1 MIFIRCFS
9 VMLSAAFLAA
19 PVASAASSPL
29 RARAIEEEGAPA
41 AGIKFVANRGNE
53 KRNNNRA
60 LAILH
65 PTSQNSVTAFQMFG
79 DPFDDSV
86 IKEIHSDF
94 LERRRNLL
102 ADDAGAKGKKRGQ
115 RVLKGGAKGGA
126 KGGGQWLFELDDDYA
141 AFQVVNGVIEKS
153 EENDDDSFCADNKC
167 FSSGAGI
174 IDGPNEL
181 ELILVDSNPDN
192 LELKLYCPDFSDLI
206 SVSIVSCTEYFEDDN
221 TVDPGTCELRFEY
234 SGPQVLIETYYV
246 SSGQALVA
254 EIVVTCAPMI

>member
-29 RARAIEEEGAPA
+29 RARAGEEEGAPA

-65 PTSQNSVTAFQMFG
+65 PTSENSVTAFQMFG

-86 IKEIHSDF
+86 IEEIHSDF

-102 ADDAGAKGKKRGQ
+102 ADDAGARGKKRGQ
-115 RVLKGGAKGGA
+115 RVLKGKKGD
-126 KGGGQWLFELDDDYA
+126 GQWLFEQDDDTS

-153 EENDDDSFCADNKC
+153 EENDDNSFCSDDKC
-167 FSSGAGI
+167 FGSVAGI
-174 IDGPNEL
+174 IEGPNEL
-181 ELILVDSNPDN
+181 ELVLVDSDSDE

-206 SVSIVSCTEYFEDDN
+206 SVKIVSCTEYFEDDN
-221 TVDPGTCELRFEY
+221 TVDGTCDLTFEY
-234 SGPQVLIETYYV
+234 SGPQVIMESFYLN
-246 SSGQALVA
+246 SGQAMVA
-254 EIVVTCAPMI
+254 EIVVTCAP